1 MYNLRFLIGR
11 GGAKIRKVRDDFE
24 ARVIFPQKDSD
35 DESDVIVIIGKK
47 ENVVSAKDHLLQ
59 LIKDLVSTSTEKIR

>member
-59 LIKDLVSTSTEKIR
+59 SIKDLVSTSTEKIR